1 VLSSDQHTP
10 TVIAD
15 LLTGAGFGRTSMT
28 VLGDLGT
35 PEESRAEGVA
45 ADWAATDLSRLNLVC
60 LKVSPDPGTAPR
72 PTVAGLPDSAFEH
85 DGQLTKRD
93 LRASALARLT
103 PVPGQLLWDVGA
115 GAGSVAVEWMRT
127 DPRCRAIAVERDPDR
142 AARIG
147 RNADALGVPGL
158 RVVTGPAPVALAG
171 LPVPDAIFV
180 GGGATVPDVIE
191 ICWAALAPE
200 GRLVVHAVT
209 LETEAILF
217 DRYKSL
223 GGELVRLSIEH
234 AAPIGTF
241 TGWTPARTV
250 TQWAITKRETS

>member
-1 VLSSDQHTP
+1 
-10 TVIAD
+10 
-15 LLTGAGFGRTSMT
+15 

-223 GGELVRLSIEH
+223 GGELVRMSNEQ

-250 TQWAITKRETS
+250 TQWAITKREMS